1 MSKEKAYAY
10 LEKKGLTDHF
20 IETEESTATVPMAAA
35 VLGVTEGEIAKS
47 LTFRNAEKE
56 PILIVMAGDKRV
68 DNKKFKAT
76 FHIKAKMLSAEEVAE
91 EIGHEVGGVTPFGV
105 NEGVKVYLDES
116 LKTYDVVYPACGSEY
131 AVAKF
136 AVDELIDA
144 VDGEGFVD
152 VWK

>member
-1 MSKEKAYAY
+1 MSKEKAYAD

-20 IETEESTATVPMAAA
+20 IETEESTATVEMAAA

-68 DNKKFKAT
+68 DNKKFKAA
-76 FHIKAKMLSAEEVAE
+76 FQ
-91 EIGHEVGGVTPFGV
+91 VGGVTPFGV
-105 NEGVKVYLDES
+105 NPGVKIYLDES
-116 LKTYDVVYPACGSEY
+116 LKAYDVVYPACGSEY

-136 AVDELIDA
+136 SVDELIHA
-144 VDGEGFVD
+144 VEGEGFVD
-152 VWK
+152 VSK

>member
-20 IETEESTATVPMAAA
+20 IKTEKSTATVPMAAA

-56 PILIVMAGDKRV
+56 PIMIVMAGDKRV

-76 FHIKAKMLSAEEVAE
+76 FHTKAKMLSAEEVAE

-116 LKTYDVVYPACGSEY
+116 LKAYDVVYPACGSEY

>member
-1 MSKEKAYAY
+1 MSKERAYAY
-10 LEKKGLTDHF
+10 LKEKGLTEHF
-20 IETEESTATVPMAAA
+20 IETKESTATVPMAAA

-76 FHIKAKMLSAEEVAE
+76 FHTKAKMLTAEEVAE

-105 NEGVKVYLDES
+105 NDGVKIYLDES
-116 LKTYDVVYPACGSEY
+116 LKAYEVVYPACGSAY
-131 AVAKF
+131 AVSKF
-136 AVDELIDA
+136 SIDELVAA

-152 VWK
+152 ISK

>member
-10 LEKKGLTDHF
+10 LEKKGLMDHF
-20 IETEESTATVPMAAA
+20 IETKESTATVPMAAA

-68 DNKKFKAT
+68 DNKKFKAA

-91 EIGHEVGGVTPFGV
+91 EIGHEVGGVSPFGV

-116 LKTYDVVYPACGSEY
+116 LKAYDVVYPACGSAY
-131 AVAKF
+131 AVSKF

-152 VWK
+152 VSK

>member
-1 MSKEKAYAY
+1 MSKEKAYAD

-20 IETEESTATVPMAAA
+20 IETEESTATVEMAAA
-35 VLGVTEGEIAKS
+35 VLGVTPGEIAKS

-68 DNKKFKAT
+68 DNKKFKAAFQT
-76 FHIKAKMLSAEEVAE
+76 KAKMLSAEEVAE

-116 LKTYDVVYPACGSEY
+116 LTAYDVVYPACGSEY

-152 VWK
+152 VSK

>member
-10 LEKKGLTDHF
+10 LEEKGLTEHF
-20 IETEESTATVPMAAA
+20 IETEESTATVEMAAA

-68 DNKKFKAT
+68 DNKKFKAA
-76 FHIKAKMLSAEEVAE
+76 FHTKAKMLSAEEVAE

-105 NEGVKVYLDES
+105 NPGVKIYLDES
-116 LKTYDVVYPACGSEY
+116 LKAYDVVYPACGSEY

-152 VWK
+152 VSK

>member
-1 MSKEKAYAY
+1 MSKEKAYAD

-20 IETEESTATVPMAAA
+20 IETEESTATVEMAAA

-68 DNKKFKAT
+68 DNKKFKAAFQT
-76 FHIKAKMLSAEEVAE
+76 KAKMLSAEEVAE

-105 NEGVKVYLDES
+105 NPGVKIYLDES
-116 LKTYDVVYPACGSEY
+116 LKAYDVVYPACGS
-131 AVAKF
+131 ANTAAKLT
-136 AVDELIDA
+136 VEELQ
-144 VDGEGFVD
+144 GLFGKENRVD
-152 VWK
+152 VTK